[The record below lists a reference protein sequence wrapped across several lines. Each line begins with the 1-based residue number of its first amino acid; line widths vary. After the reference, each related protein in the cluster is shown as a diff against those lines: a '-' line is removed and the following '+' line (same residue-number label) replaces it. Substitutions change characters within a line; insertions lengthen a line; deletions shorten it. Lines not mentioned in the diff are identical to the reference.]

1 MEESNLLQEVR
12 QFITSFLDFVG
23 VFLLTVLL
31 FILLE
36 LLPGIGWF
44 WPFLF
49 LLLMI
54 FWYA

>member
-12 QFITSFLDFVG
+12 QFITSFVDFVG

-36 LLPGIGWF
+36 VLPGIGCF
-44 WPFLF
+44 WPFLL
-49 LLLMI
+49 LLLMTL
-54 FWYA
+54 WNA